1 MTSHRFFIKGKPHGS
16 NRIFLD
22 GKEHHHLSKVARLK
36 PGEQV
41 LLFDE
46 GGRQY
51 IANVEEIEKDKTS
64 LLILETEQKQ
74 EYKVRITL
82 AQVILKAKKMD
93 LVIQKATE
101 LGTHLIVPIISDRTV
116 VKIESKQEKKIER
129 WKRIMIDA
137 SKQCG
142 RSSVPEICA
151 PERLDDFITKAKAQK
166 RLCLSEQGGKPL
178 REILMSP
185 LIKRINIP
193 SSIILLVGPEG
204 GWTEK
209 EEQDIM
215 KNSFEAVTLG
225 LLTLRAETAAIVGLA
240 MVSHF
245 WKNEDVS

>member
-1 MTSHRFFIKGKPHGS
+1 LTSHRFFIKGKTHGS

-22 GKEHHHLSKVARLK
+22 GKEHHHLSKVARIK

-41 LLFDE
+41 WLFDE

-51 IANVEEIEKDKTS
+51 AADVEAIEKERTS
-64 LLILETEQKQ
+64 LLIIGTEQEQ
-74 EYKVRITL
+74 ENTVRITL
-82 AQVILKAKKMD
+82 AQVLLKGKKMD

-101 LGTHLIVPIISDRTV
+101 LGIHFIIPVISDRTV
-116 VKIESKQEKKIER
+116 VKIEDKQKKKIER

-142 RSSVPEICA
+142 RSSVPGICP
-151 PERLDDFITKAKAQK
+151 PERLDDFINKSEAPKK
-166 RLCLSEQGGKPL
+166 LCLSERGGKPL
-178 REILMSP
+178 REILMYP
-185 LIKRINIP
+185 LIKRMKIP
-193 SSIILLVGPEG
+193 ASIILLVGPEG
-204 GWTEK
+204 GWTDK
-209 EEQDIM
+209 EELDIM

-225 LLTLRAETAAIVGLA
+225 SLTLRAETAAIVALA